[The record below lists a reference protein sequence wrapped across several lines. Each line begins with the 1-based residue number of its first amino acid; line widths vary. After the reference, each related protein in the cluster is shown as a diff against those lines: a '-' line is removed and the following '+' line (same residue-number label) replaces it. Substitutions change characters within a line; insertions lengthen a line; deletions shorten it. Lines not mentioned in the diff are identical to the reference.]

1 VENTANS
8 DIESQLSMSINKD
21 IAFSEQQMSH
31 VQYDSEGI
39 FKIPA
44 YVKNIYIY
52 LIVIEI
58 FNIFLLT

>member
-52 LIVIEI
+52 CI
-58 FNIFLLT
+58 